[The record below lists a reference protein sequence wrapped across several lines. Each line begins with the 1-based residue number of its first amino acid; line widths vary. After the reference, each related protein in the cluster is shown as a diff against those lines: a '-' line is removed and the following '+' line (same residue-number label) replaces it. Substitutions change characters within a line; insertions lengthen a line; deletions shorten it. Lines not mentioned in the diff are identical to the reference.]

1 MASLDALFWNVCMA
15 SVVSLYVFGGEK
27 PWVSQTTALAVGIL
41 QIYSLLTAVVVNG
54 AIQAPKK
61 MKGFDEEDVPMA
73 QQCSS
78 IVATYASKIVQH
90 TALCRFG
97 GMAAVLVMGRFLRTS
112 GLMTTASQAIP
123 LALGL
128 GALLSMAVAR
138 FWPESEGDE
147 DETEE
152 EHYPLGGDKSPYS
165 VKFWSELE
173 PAAVTTDP
181 IDDASLDSD
190 KILSDVLHNLYMK

>member
-73 QQCSS
+73 QHCSS

-152 EHYPLGGDKSPYS
+152 EHHPLGGDKSPYS

-173 PAAVTTDP
+173 PAAVTTEP
-181 IDDASLDSD
+181 IDDASVDSD